1 MRLRREEENNVEY
14 LVRVTRTTE
23 FETVVDADDPLA
35 AADMAKLEATG
46 NSVIVDEK
54 VDISVSET
62 SSSDRL
68 QIVIEREYGA
78 EQAWLKRM
86 EAEASLPDSMCEMP
100 DGLAY
105 IPRHLR

>member
-1 MRLRREEENNVEY
+1 MEY

-54 VDISVSET
+54 VDIRRLEGSF
-62 SSSDRL
+62 SDRL
-68 QIVIEREYGA
+68 QSIIEREYQA
-78 EQAWLKRM
+78 EQELAEERRRQM
-86 EAEASLPDSMCEMP
+86 EAEDALPWFNTTQ
-100 DGLAY
+100 
-105 IPRHLR
+105 

>member
-1 MRLRREEENNVEY
+1 VEY

-54 VDISVSET
+54 VDIRRLEGSF
-62 SSSDRL
+62 SDRL
-68 QIVIEREYGA
+68 QSIIEREYQA
-78 EQAWLKRM
+78 EQELAEERRRQM
-86 EAEASLPDSMCEMP
+86 EAEDALPWFNTTQ
-100 DGLAY
+100 
-105 IPRHLR
+105 